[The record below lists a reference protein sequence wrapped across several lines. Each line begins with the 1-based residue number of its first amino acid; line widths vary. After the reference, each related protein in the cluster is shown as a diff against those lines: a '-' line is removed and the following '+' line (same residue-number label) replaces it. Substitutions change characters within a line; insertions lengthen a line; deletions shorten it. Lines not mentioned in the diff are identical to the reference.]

1 MESKISK
8 ILDHA
13 DKLSVIENQ
22 KEILLRRFEEDSIFY
37 FHGHQIT
44 VTPTLIATVKS
55 YADLNRQTIILLDD
69 EGEVNSFGMD
79 AKFHYMDLN
88 EKNAKKW
95 MLFERFKMKLYG
107 MISFA
112 LELYKYTRQ
121 HYINT

>member
-44 VTPTLIATVKS
+44 VTPT
-55 YADLNRQTIILLDD
+55 
-69 EGEVNSFGMD
+69 
-79 AKFHYMDLN
+79 H
-88 EKNAKKW
+88 
-95 MLFERFKMKLYG
+95 
-107 MISFA
+107 
-112 LELYKYTRQ
+112 
-121 HYINT
+121 

>member
-55 YADLNRQTIILLDD
+55 YADLNRQKIILLDD
-69 EGEVNSFGMD
+69 
-79 AKFHYMDLN
+79 
-88 EKNAKKW
+88 
-95 MLFERFKMKLYG
+95 FKTPFKVADPENFLMKLSTRYQE
-107 MISFA
+107 A
-112 LELYKYTRQ
+112 LGTYESEYTKLIQQRG
-121 HYINT
+121 NLDA